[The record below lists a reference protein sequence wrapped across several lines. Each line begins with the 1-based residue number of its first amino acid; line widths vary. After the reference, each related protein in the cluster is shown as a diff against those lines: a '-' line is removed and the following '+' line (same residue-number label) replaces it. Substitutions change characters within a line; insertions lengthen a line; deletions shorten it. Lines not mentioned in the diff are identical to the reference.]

1 MEQDTVSCIDSGGV
15 GDLVSAYQ
23 VYLRLV
29 ARGSWLVACGL
40 WLFGYSF
47 LFFRGS
53 IYQYCAS
60 TEDGIHSIAMLPEF
74 VEQHTSTCTFSNG
87 VKTALPT
94 PLYSVVV
101 PR

>member
-1 MEQDTVSCIDSGGV
+1 MEQDTVSCIDSGGD
-15 GDLVSAYQ
+15 GELVSAYQ
-23 VYLRLV
+23 VSLR
-29 ARGSWLVACGL
+29 LVACGL
-40 WLFGYSF
+40 WLVACSF

-53 IYQYCAS
+53 IYQYSAPVRR
-60 TEDGIHSIAMLPEF
+60 I
-74 VEQHTSTCTFSNG
+74 EQHTSTCTFSNG

>member
-1 MEQDTVSCIDSGGV
+1 MEQDTVSCIDSGE
-15 GDLVSAYQ
+15 LVSAYQ

-29 ARGSWLVACGL
+29 ACGL
-40 WLFGYSF
+40 WLMAFWLFFSF
-47 LFFRGS
+47 LPRFDLPVVLLS
-53 IYQYCAS
+53 AS
-60 TEDGIHSIAMLPEF
+60 KEDVIHSIAMLPEF